1 MCGINCIV
9 SNNQDIDISKVNA
22 TIAHR
27 GPDDSGTYTD
37 AYVSLGHL
45 RLSIQD
51 LSPLGHQPMFSAD
64 NNYCIV
70 FNGEIYNHWEIR
82 SAIEDKYTF
91 TSTSDTETL
100 LYAFMEYGP
109 EVLNRLNGIFA
120 FIVYHVPTGD
130 LWAVRD
136 HFGVKPLYYYQSE
149 GYLSFSSE
157 IKALMVYPEFD
168 RSVDYEALTNY
179 LNFLYCPGEKTPF
192 SCVKKVKPGHY
203 IKTNVRTPG
212 VMSTHKYYEIPFSGG
227 RFKDSEQV
235 LIEKLDNALTLAV
248 ERQLLSDVKVGS
260 FLSGGLDSSLLVAM
274 ATKIKGRGSLPCFT
288 IDANISSGKE
298 GFVDDLPY
306 AIKVA
311 KYLGADLEIVKAD
324 IDIVKDFEKMIWLL
338 DEPLADPA
346 PLNVGN
352 ICKKAREMGIYVLLS
367 GAGGDDLFS
376 GYRRHQALY
385 YANMIDWLPGSFLKR
400 CYEISKKYG
409 SSNAY
414 ARRAKKFLTFFNG
427 EHSKEQR
434 MATLFSWIE
443 AEDLNKLFH
452 PRLMPQ
458 LADFDPAALLLNS
471 LNDIPDEKS
480 ALNQILF
487 WELKYFLTDHNLT
500 YTDKMSMAH
509 GVEVRVPYLD
519 KDLVEFSTKL
529 PIHLKLNKQETKY
542 LLKKVAERYLPK
554 EIIYRSKTGFGAPL
568 REWVTGDLHPQIIN
582 AFSAQKCQQRQI
594 FDCEEVLKLVQ
605 KNQTN
610 SADLSYVVW
619 SLLAITTW
627 HELFVNA
634 QSGKSN
640 VLFK

>member
-1 MCGINCIV
+1 MCGINCII
-9 SNNQDIDISKVNA
+9 STRKDIDISKAN
-22 TIAHR
+22 TIIAHR

-37 AYVSLGHL
+37 GHVSLGHL

-64 NNYCIV
+64 KNYCIV
-70 FNGEIYNHWEIR
+70 FNGEIYNHREIR
-82 SAIEDKYTF
+82 RALEDKYTF
-91 TSTSDTETL
+91 TSTGDTETL

-109 EVLNRLNGIFA
+109 EVLNQLNGIFA
-120 FIVYHVPTGD
+120 FIVYHLPTGD

-136 HFGVKPLYYYQSE
+136 YFGVKPLYYYQSE

-157 IKALMVYPEFD
+157 IKALMAYPEFD
-168 RSVDYEALTNY
+168 RSIDYEALSNY

-192 SCVKKVKPGHY
+192 LRVKKVKPGHY

-212 VMSTHKYYEIPFSGG
+212 VMSEHKYYEIPFSGIQ
-227 RFKDSEQV
+227 FKDSEQV
-235 LIEKLDNALTLAV
+235 LTEKLDNALTLAV
-248 ERQLLSDVKVGS
+248 ERQLLADVKVGS
-260 FLSGGLDSSLLVAM
+260 FLSGGLDSSLLVAI
-274 ATKIKGRGSLPCFT
+274 ATQIKGRGSLPCFT
-288 IDANISSGKE
+288 IDANISSSKE

-346 PLNVGN
+346 PLNVSN
-352 ICKKAREMGIYVLLS
+352 ICQKAREMGIYVLLS

-385 YANMIDWLPGSFLKR
+385 YAKMIEWLPDSVLRR

-409 SSNAY
+409 SGNVF

-427 EHSKEQR
+427 EHPKEQR
-434 MATLFSWIE
+434 MANLFSWIE
-443 AEDLNKLFH
+443 AKDLKKLFH
-452 PRLMPQ
+452 PRLQPQ
-458 LADFDPAALLLNS
+458 LAGYDPTKLLLDS
-471 LNDIPDEKS
+471 LKDISNEHS

-529 PIHLKLNKQETKY
+529 PVHLKLNKQETKY

-554 EIIYRSKTGFGAPL
+554 DIIYRSKTGFGAPL
-568 REWVTGDLHPQIIN
+568 REWVTGDLHPKIMN
-582 AFSAQKCQQRQI
+582 AFSADKCKQRQV
-594 FDCEEVLKLVQ
+594 FDCDEVLKLVH
-605 KNQTN
+605 KNQSN
-610 SADLSYVVW
+610 DADLSYVVW

-627 HELFVNA
+627 YELFVNN
-634 QSGKSN
+634 QSKNSN
-640 VLFK
+640 ILFK